1 MKLFEVEQPITPAQL
16 NSLEKALDALFKSLG
31 IDVEFTR
38 HFIDRVNDER
48 NQQQITMPE
57 LVNMFKKE
65 YKRWGKPIAQMGPDS
80 EAVMKDLESDIN
92 IPFVLKWDRDNQ
104 ELDLVAKSIMRKK
117 NFKTSNKEFPV
128 EDASFPSY
136 TDIKHP
142 KKPQPKLPIDK
153 LPIGGMAATA
163 AAGVVGSTIGN
174 KLGKDLVK
182 DPLGQKDVVKK
193 RANLAKRKMPSM
205 GGGGPIN
212 PTRLAKGGGRR
223 FEPKLKNSPFNLVN
237 EKGEFDDNLFE
248 DWYNDYYKPAL
259 DRYPQMGNYLTRK
272 YLNPNNKSSVK
283 QFAKVYPDAIQK
295 IQPYISKAAKAYD
308 LPLVGKDLAKGFVKG
323 ALKLRGAN
331 PTDSDMKFGSGMVD
345 KFKKQYPN
353 AWKMAKQGNLKGALN
368 DIGIKTEAKKDDKKE
383 EKPEP
388 VKPHYMYKGNKKK
401 YTAKWAT
408 DKDHEKLAKK
418 GWGHDNPGTKKVE
431 EMPIPKST
439 MYGLVIDGKYVAK
452 GSKEKMRKMQKEK
465 GGTVYNAPGKKV
477 GDSEGKIKESG
488 IMYKAGV
495 KKYGKAGMK
504 AIQSAAGKGAS
515 AEEIGAI
522 KDKHNK
528 KKVKEEENGTPT
540 PMRRISDEE
549 KVAVF
554 NELKAGD
561 TVYLWYDSAF
571 KRGEKYKPFKMGRRT
586 KSEKYNLS
594 KFSMQQISAEG
605 IPAGVKFYLYKR
617 GDNVSLAMGDMAAT
631 LVDMQTSSTYPKV
644 DVKEMDDDTEQWYYQ
659 EVADHMGASLMN
671 YKEMPGGRDITFGY
685 KGQEVLVSQR
695 WNKDGTEKKPV
706 TKVVTDNDSA
716 DLGRYA
722 VWNDSKFYADDL
734 IDTIS
739 QMDEGYKISSK
750 KPLSNL
756 GGYGDKKLAKKQP
769 SVGDGLSEDEDFYLI
784 VEYKKGQP
792 VKQSDPLRVL
802 DNLAARKDNMPFPI
816 KFANDE
822 EIKVTPEL
830 AKRFTMAY
838 HDIARPEQKDLIKK
852 YLKTKDGFKKIVNQM
867 QLKKDDFG
875 KMAGANLASLSR
887 DNDLIK

>member
-16 NSLEKALDALFKSLG
+16 NALEKALDALFKSLG

-48 NQQQITMPE
+48 NQEQITMPE
-57 LVNMFKKE
+57 LINMFKKE

-128 EDASFPSY
+128 ESEE
-136 TDIKHP
+136 
-142 KKPQPKLPIDK
+142 
-153 LPIGGMAATA
+153 
-163 AAGVVGSTIGN
+163 TI
-174 KLGKDLVK
+174 
-182 DPLGQKDVVKK
+182 
-193 RANLAKRKMPSM
+193 
-205 GGGGPIN
+205 
-212 PTRLAKGGGRR
+212 
-223 FEPKLKNSPFNLVN
+223 
-237 EKGEFDDNLFE
+237 
-248 DWYNDYYKPAL
+248 
-259 DRYPQMGNYLTRK
+259 
-272 YLNPNNKSSVK
+272 
-283 QFAKVYPDAIQK
+283 
-295 IQPYISKAAKAYD
+295 
-308 LPLVGKDLAKGFVKG
+308 
-323 ALKLRGAN
+323 
-331 PTDSDMKFGSGMVD
+331 
-345 KFKKQYPN
+345 
-353 AWKMAKQGNLKGALN
+353 
-368 DIGIKTEAKKDDKKE
+368 
-383 EKPEP
+383 
-388 VKPHYMYKGNKKK
+388 
-401 YTAKWAT
+401 
-408 DKDHEKLAKK
+408 
-418 GWGHDNPGTKKVE
+418 E

-477 GDSEGKIKESG
+477 GDSEGKVEESG

-528 KKVKEEENGTPT
+528 KKVKEEDETPR
-540 PMRRISDEE
+540 PMRRMSDEE
-549 KVAVF
+549 KLAMF

-605 IPAGVKFYLYKR
+605 IPAGVKFFLYKR
-617 GDNVSLAMGDMAAT
+617 GDKISLAMGDMAAT
-631 LVDMQTSSTYPKV
+631 LIDMKTDMPESI
-644 DVKEMDDDTEQWYYQ
+644 KEMDDDTEQWYYQ

-685 KGQEVLVSQR
+685 KGQEVLVRQR

-706 TKVVTDNDSA
+706 TTVVTDNDSA

-750 KPLSNL
+750 KPLSSL

-769 SVGDGLSEDEDFYLI
+769 SVGDGLSEDEDFYLV

-792 VKQSDPLRVL
+792 VRQSDPLRVL
-802 DNLAARKDNMPFPI
+802 DNLASRKDNMPFPI

-830 AKRFTMAY
+830 ARRFTMAY
-838 HDIARPEQKDLIKK
+838 HDIAKPEQKDLIKK
-852 YLKTKDGFKKIVNQM
+852 YLRTKDGFKKVVNQM

-887 DNDLIK
+887 DNDLVR

>member
-1 MKLFEVEQPITPAQL
+1 MKLNEVEQPITPAQL

-57 LVNMFKKE
+57 LINMFKKE

-117 NFKTSNKEFPV
+117 DFKTSNKEFPV
-128 EDASFPSY
+128 ESEEIAP
-136 TDIKHP
+136 HLVP
-142 KKPQPKLPIDK
+142 KPKPALESEFEPHMMYKGDK
-153 LPIGGMAATA
+153 KKMAKTHADH
-163 AAGVVGSTIGN
+163 I
-174 KLGKDLVK
+174 KLGK
-182 DPLGQKDVVKK
+182 
-193 RANLAKRKMPSM
+193 
-205 GGGGPIN
+205 
-212 PTRLAKGGGRR
+212 
-223 FEPKLKNSPFNLVN
+223 E
-237 EKGEFDDNLFE
+237 
-248 DWYNDYYKPAL
+248 
-259 DRYPQMGNYLTRK
+259 
-272 YLNPNNKSSVK
+272 
-283 QFAKVYPDAIQK
+283 
-295 IQPYISKAAKAYD
+295 
-308 LPLVGKDLAKGFVKG
+308 
-323 ALKLRGAN
+323 
-331 PTDSDMKFGSGMVD
+331 
-345 KFKKQYPN
+345 
-353 AWKMAKQGNLKGALN
+353 
-368 DIGIKTEAKKDDKKE
+368 
-383 EKPEP
+383 
-388 VKPHYMYKGNKKK
+388 
-401 YTAKWAT
+401 
-408 DKDHEKLAKK
+408 
-418 GWGHDNPGTKKVE
+418 GWSHDNPKTKKVE
-431 EMPIPKST
+431 EMPIPLST

-477 GDSEGKIKESG
+477 GDSEGKVKESG

-528 KKVKEEENGTPT
+528 KKVKEEDETPR
-540 PMRRISDEE
+540 PMKRMSDEE
-549 KVAVF
+549 KLAMF

-605 IPAGVKFYLYKR
+605 IPAGVKFFLYKR
-617 GDNVSLAMGDMAAT
+617 GDKISLAMGDMAAT
-631 LVDMQTSSTYPKV
+631 LIDMKTDMPESI
-644 DVKEMDDDTEQWYYQ
+644 KEMDDDTEQWYYQ

-685 KGQEVLVSQR
+685 KGQEVLVRQR

-706 TKVVTDNDSA
+706 TTVVTDNDSA

-734 IDTIS
+734 VDTIS

-756 GGYGDKKLAKKQP
+756 GGYGNKKLAKKQP
-769 SVGDGLSEDEDFYLI
+769 SVGDGMSEDEEFYLV
-784 VEYKKGQP
+784 VEYSKGQP

-830 AKRFTMAY
+830 ARRFTMAY

-852 YLKTKDGFKKIVNQM
+852 YIKTKDGFKQVVKQM

-875 KMAGANLASLSR
+875 KMAGANLASLS
-887 DNDLIK
+887 KEVK

>member
-16 NSLEKALDALFKSLG
+16 NALEKALDALFKSLG

-48 NQQQITMPE
+48 NQEQITMPE
-57 LVNMFKKE
+57 LINMFKKE

-128 EDASFPSY
+128 ESEE
-136 TDIKHP
+136 
-142 KKPQPKLPIDK
+142 
-153 LPIGGMAATA
+153 
-163 AAGVVGSTIGN
+163 TI
-174 KLGKDLVK
+174 
-182 DPLGQKDVVKK
+182 
-193 RANLAKRKMPSM
+193 
-205 GGGGPIN
+205 
-212 PTRLAKGGGRR
+212 
-223 FEPKLKNSPFNLVN
+223 
-237 EKGEFDDNLFE
+237 
-248 DWYNDYYKPAL
+248 
-259 DRYPQMGNYLTRK
+259 
-272 YLNPNNKSSVK
+272 
-283 QFAKVYPDAIQK
+283 
-295 IQPYISKAAKAYD
+295 
-308 LPLVGKDLAKGFVKG
+308 
-323 ALKLRGAN
+323 
-331 PTDSDMKFGSGMVD
+331 
-345 KFKKQYPN
+345 
-353 AWKMAKQGNLKGALN
+353 
-368 DIGIKTEAKKDDKKE
+368 
-383 EKPEP
+383 
-388 VKPHYMYKGNKKK
+388 
-401 YTAKWAT
+401 
-408 DKDHEKLAKK
+408 
-418 GWGHDNPGTKKVE
+418 E
-431 EMPIPKST
+431 EMPIPLST

-452 GSKEKMRKMQKEK
+452 GSKADMRKLQKEK

-477 GDSEGKIKESG
+477 GDSEGK
-488 IMYKAGV
+488 
-495 KKYGKAGMK
+495 
-504 AIQSAAGKGAS
+504 
-515 AEEIGAI
+515 
-522 KDKHNK
+522 
-528 KKVKEEENGTPT
+528 VKEEDETPR
-540 PMRRISDEE
+540 PMRRMSDEE
-549 KVAVF
+549 KLAMF

-605 IPAGVKFYLYKR
+605 IPAGVKFFLYKR
-617 GDNVSLAMGDMAAT
+617 GDKVSLAMGDMAAT
-631 LVDMQTSSTYPKV
+631 LIDMKTDMPESI
-644 DVKEMDDDTEQWYYQ
+644 KEMHDDTEEWYYQ

-685 KGQEVLVSQR
+685 KGQEVLVRQR

-706 TKVVTDNDSA
+706 TTVVTDNDSA

-750 KPLSNL
+750 KPLSSL

-769 SVGDGLSEDEDFYLI
+769 SVGDGLSEDEDFYLV

-792 VKQSDPLRVL
+792 VRQSDPLRVL
-802 DNLAARKDNMPFPI
+802 DNLAARRDNMPFPI
-816 KFANDE
+816 KFSNDE

-830 AKRFTMAY
+830 ARRFTMAY
-838 HDIARPEQKDLIKK
+838 HDIAKPEQKDLIKK
-852 YLKTKDGFKKIVNQM
+852 YLKTKDGFKKVVNQM

-875 KMAGANLASLSR
+875 KHAGANLASLSR
-887 DNDLIK
+887 DSELIK

>member
-16 NSLEKALDALFKSLG
+16 NALEKALDALFKSLG

-48 NQQQITMPE
+48 NQEQITMPE
-57 LVNMFKKE
+57 LINMFKKE

-128 EDASFPSY
+128 ESKTYNTISNVGKAKYVVNFHDG
-136 TDIKHP
+136 
-142 KKPQPKLPIDK
+142 KKTHKD
-153 LPIGGMAATA
+153 
-163 AAGVVGSTIGN
+163 GSRFYDMSIFKN
-174 KLGKDLVK
+174 AKDLESFEKQLKSKGYVK
-182 DPLGQKDVVKK
+182 
-193 RANLAKRKMPSM
+193 
-205 GGGGPIN
+205 
-212 PTRLAKGGGRR
+212 
-223 FEPKLKNSPFNLVN
+223 E
-237 EKGEFDDNLFE
+237 
-248 DWYNDYYKPAL
+248 AL
-259 DRYPQMGNYLTRK
+259 
-272 YLNPNNKSSVK
+272 
-283 QFAKVYPDAIQK
+283 
-295 IQPYISKAAKAYD
+295 
-308 LPLVGKDLAKGFVKG
+308 
-323 ALKLRGAN
+323 
-331 PTDSDMKFGSGMVD
+331 
-345 KFKKQYPN
+345 
-353 AWKMAKQGNLKGALN
+353 
-368 DIGIKTEAKKDDKKE
+368 E
-383 EKPEP
+383 E
-388 VKPHYMYKGNKKK
+388 
-401 YTAKWAT
+401 
-408 DKDHEKLAKK
+408 
-418 GWGHDNPGTKKVE
+418 VE
-431 EMPIPKST
+431 
-439 MYGLVIDGKYVAK
+439 
-452 GSKEKMRKMQKEK
+452 
-465 GGTVYNAPGKKV
+465 
-477 GDSEGKIKESG
+477 ESG

-528 KKVKEEENGTPT
+528 KKVKEEDETPR
-540 PMRRISDEE
+540 PMRRMSDEE
-549 KVAVF
+549 KLAMF

-605 IPAGVKFYLYKR
+605 IPAGVKFFLYKR
-617 GDNVSLAMGDMAAT
+617 GDKISLAMGDMAAT
-631 LVDMQTSSTYPKV
+631 LIDMKTDMPESI
-644 DVKEMDDDTEQWYYQ
+644 KEMDDDTEQWYYQ

-671 YKEMPGGRDITFGY
+671 YKEMPGGRDMTFGY
-685 KGQEVLVSQR
+685 KGQEVLVRQR
-695 WNKDGTEKKPV
+695 WNKDGTERKPV
-706 TKVVTDNDSA
+706 TTVVTDNDSA

-734 IDTIS
+734 IDIIS
-739 QMDEGYKISSK
+739 KMDEGYKISSK
-750 KPLSNL
+750 KPLSSL

-769 SVGDGLSEDEDFYLI
+769 SVGDGLSEDEDFYLV

-792 VKQSDPLRVL
+792 VRQSDPLRVL
-802 DNLAARKDNMPFPI
+802 DNLASRKDNMPFPI
-816 KFANDE
+816 KFSNDE

-830 AKRFTMAY
+830 ARRFTMAY
-838 HDIARPEQKDLIKK
+838 HDIAKPEQKDLIKK
-852 YLKTKDGFKKIVNQM
+852 YLRTKDGFKKVVNQM

-887 DNDLIK
+887 DNDLVR

>member
-16 NSLEKALDALFKSLG
+16 NALEKALDALFKSLG

-48 NQQQITMPE
+48 NQEQITMPE
-57 LVNMFKKE
+57 LINMFKKE

-128 EDASFPSY
+128 ESEE
-136 TDIKHP
+136 
-142 KKPQPKLPIDK
+142 
-153 LPIGGMAATA
+153 
-163 AAGVVGSTIGN
+163 TI
-174 KLGKDLVK
+174 
-182 DPLGQKDVVKK
+182 
-193 RANLAKRKMPSM
+193 
-205 GGGGPIN
+205 
-212 PTRLAKGGGRR
+212 
-223 FEPKLKNSPFNLVN
+223 
-237 EKGEFDDNLFE
+237 
-248 DWYNDYYKPAL
+248 
-259 DRYPQMGNYLTRK
+259 
-272 YLNPNNKSSVK
+272 
-283 QFAKVYPDAIQK
+283 
-295 IQPYISKAAKAYD
+295 
-308 LPLVGKDLAKGFVKG
+308 
-323 ALKLRGAN
+323 
-331 PTDSDMKFGSGMVD
+331 
-345 KFKKQYPN
+345 
-353 AWKMAKQGNLKGALN
+353 
-368 DIGIKTEAKKDDKKE
+368 
-383 EKPEP
+383 
-388 VKPHYMYKGNKKK
+388 
-401 YTAKWAT
+401 
-408 DKDHEKLAKK
+408 
-418 GWGHDNPGTKKVE
+418 E
-431 EMPIPKST
+431 EMPIPLST

-452 GSKEKMRKMQKEK
+452 GSKADMRKLQKEK

-477 GDSEGKIKESG
+477 GDSEGK
-488 IMYKAGV
+488 
-495 KKYGKAGMK
+495 
-504 AIQSAAGKGAS
+504 
-515 AEEIGAI
+515 
-522 KDKHNK
+522 
-528 KKVKEEENGTPT
+528 VKEEDETPR
-540 PMRRISDEE
+540 PMRRMSDEE
-549 KVAVF
+549 KLAMF

-605 IPAGVKFYLYKR
+605 IPAGVKFFLYKR
-617 GDNVSLAMGDMAAT
+617 GDKVSLAMGDMAAT
-631 LVDMQTSSTYPKV
+631 LVDMKTDMPESI
-644 DVKEMDDDTEQWYYQ
+644 KEMDDDTEQWYYQ

-685 KGQEVLVSQR
+685 KGQEVLVRQR

-706 TKVVTDNDSA
+706 TTVVTDNDSA

-750 KPLSNL
+750 KPLSSL

-769 SVGDGLSEDEDFYLI
+769 SVGDGLSEDEDFYLV

-792 VKQSDPLRVL
+792 VRQSDPLRVL
-802 DNLAARKDNMPFPI
+802 DNLAARRDNMPFPI
-816 KFANDE
+816 KFSNDE

-830 AKRFTMAY
+830 ARRFTMAY
-838 HDIARPEQKDLIKK
+838 HDIAKPEQKDLIKK
-852 YLKTKDGFKKIVNQM
+852 YLKTKDGFKKVVNQM

-875 KMAGANLASLSR
+875 KHAGANLASLSR
-887 DNDLIK
+887 DSELIK

>member
-1 MKLFEVEQPITPAQL
+1 MRLDEVDKEITQGDINQLERFADKLFSKV
-16 NSLEKALDALFKSLG
+16 G
-31 IDVEFTR
+31 IDVEFTK
-38 HFIDRVNDER
+38 HFLDRVNDER
-48 NQQQITMPE
+48 NKKQITMSE
-57 LVNMFKKE
+57 LTRLFKQE
-65 YKRWGKPIAQMGPDS
+65 FKRWGKPIAQMGPDA
-80 EAVMKDLESDIN
+80 EAVMKDLSTNIN
-92 IPFVLKWDRDNQ
+92 MPFALNWDRENN
-104 ELDLVAKSIMRKK
+104 ELDLVAKSVMRKP

-128 EDASFPSY
+128 EA
-136 TDIKHP
+136 
-142 KKPQPKLPIDK
+142 
-153 LPIGGMAATA
+153 
-163 AAGVVGSTIGN
+163 
-174 KLGKDLVK
+174 
-182 DPLGQKDVVKK
+182 
-193 RANLAKRKMPSM
+193 
-205 GGGGPIN
+205 
-212 PTRLAKGGGRR
+212 
-223 FEPKLKNSPFNLVN
+223 
-237 EKGEFDDNLFE
+237 
-248 DWYNDYYKPAL
+248 
-259 DRYPQMGNYLTRK
+259 
-272 YLNPNNKSSVK
+272 
-283 QFAKVYPDAIQK
+283 
-295 IQPYISKAAKAYD
+295 
-308 LPLVGKDLAKGFVKG
+308 
-323 ALKLRGAN
+323 
-331 PTDSDMKFGSGMVD
+331 
-345 KFKKQYPN
+345 
-353 AWKMAKQGNLKGALN
+353 
-368 DIGIKTEAKKDDKKE
+368 KDDKKE

-388 VKPHYMYKGNKKK
+388 VEPHYMYKGNKKK
-401 YTAKWAT
+401 YTAKWTT
-408 DKDHEKLAKK
+408 DKGHEKLAKQ

-431 EMPIPKST
+431 EMPIPLST
-439 MYGLVIDGKYVAK
+439 MYGLVVAGKYIAK
-452 GSKEKMRKMQKEK
+452 GSKEKMRKLQKEK

-477 GDSEGKIKESG
+477 GDSEGKVKESG

-528 KKVKEEENGTPT
+528 RKVKEEENETPK

-561 TVYLWYDSAF
+561 TVHIWYDSAF

-586 KSEKYNLS
+586 RSEKYNLS

-631 LVDMQTSSTYPKV
+631 LVDMRTDMPESI
-644 DVKEMDDDTEQWYYQ
+644 KEMDNDDTEQWYYQ

-706 TKVVTDNDSA
+706 TKIVTDNDSA

-756 GGYGDKKLAKKQP
+756 GGYGNKKLAKKQP
-769 SVGDGLSEDEDFYLI
+769 SVGDGLSEGEEFYLI
-784 VEYKKGQP
+784 VEYSKGKP

-822 EIKVTPEL
+822 EIKVTPNL

-838 HDIARPEQKDLIKK
+838 HDIARPEQKDIIKK
-852 YLKTKDGFKKIVNQM
+852 YLRTKEGFKQIVKQM
-867 QLKKDDFG
+867 QLKNDDFG
-875 KMAGANLASLSR
+875 KMAGANLAKMSR
-887 DNDLIK
+887 EVG

>member
-1 MKLFEVEQPITPAQL
+1 MRLDEVDKEITQGDINQLERFADKLFSKV
-16 NSLEKALDALFKSLG
+16 G
-31 IDVEFTR
+31 IDVEFTK
-38 HFIDRVNDER
+38 HFLDRVNDER
-48 NQQQITMPE
+48 NKKQITMSE
-57 LVNMFKKE
+57 LTRLFKQE
-65 YKRWGKPIAQMGPDS
+65 FKRWGKPIAQMGPDA
-80 EAVMKDLESDIN
+80 EAVMKDLSTDIN
-92 IPFVLKWDRDNQ
+92 MPFALNWDRENN
-104 ELDLVAKSIMRKK
+104 ELDLVAKSVMRKP

-128 EDASFPSY
+128 EA
-136 TDIKHP
+136 
-142 KKPQPKLPIDK
+142 
-153 LPIGGMAATA
+153 
-163 AAGVVGSTIGN
+163 
-174 KLGKDLVK
+174 
-182 DPLGQKDVVKK
+182 
-193 RANLAKRKMPSM
+193 
-205 GGGGPIN
+205 
-212 PTRLAKGGGRR
+212 
-223 FEPKLKNSPFNLVN
+223 
-237 EKGEFDDNLFE
+237 
-248 DWYNDYYKPAL
+248 
-259 DRYPQMGNYLTRK
+259 
-272 YLNPNNKSSVK
+272 
-283 QFAKVYPDAIQK
+283 
-295 IQPYISKAAKAYD
+295 
-308 LPLVGKDLAKGFVKG
+308 
-323 ALKLRGAN
+323 
-331 PTDSDMKFGSGMVD
+331 
-345 KFKKQYPN
+345 
-353 AWKMAKQGNLKGALN
+353 
-368 DIGIKTEAKKDDKKE
+368 KDDKKE

-388 VKPHYMYKGNKKK
+388 VEPHYMYKGNKKK
-401 YTAKWAT
+401 YTAKWTT
-408 DKDHEKLAKK
+408 DKDHEKLAKQ

-431 EMPIPKST
+431 EMPIPLST
-439 MYGLVIDGKYVAK
+439 MYGLVVAGKYIAK
-452 GSKEKMRKMQKEK
+452 GSKEKMRKLQKEK

-477 GDSEGKIKESG
+477 GDSEGKVKESG

-528 KKVKEEENGTPT
+528 KKVKEEENETPK

-561 TVYLWYDSAF
+561 TVHIWYDSAF

-586 KSEKYNLS
+586 RSEKYNLS

-631 LVDMQTSSTYPKV
+631 LVDMRTDMPESI
-644 DVKEMDDDTEQWYYQ
+644 KEMDNDDTEQWYYQ

-706 TKVVTDNDSA
+706 TKIVTDNDSA

-756 GGYGDKKLAKKQP
+756 GGYGNKKLAKKQP
-769 SVGDGLSEDEDFYLI
+769 SVGDGLSEGEEFYLI
-784 VEYKKGQP
+784 VEYDKGKP

-802 DNLAARKDNMPFPI
+802 DNLAARNDNMPFPI
-816 KFANDE
+816 KFKDGGD
-822 EIKVTPEL
+822 IKVTPEL

-838 HDIARPEQKDLIKK
+838 HDIARPEQKEMIKQ
-852 YLKTKDGFKKIVNQM
+852 YLRTKEGFMKIVKQM
-867 QLKKDDFG
+867 QLKKPDFG
-875 KMAGANLASLSR
+875 KNAGANMASLDR
-887 DNDLIK
+887 NVA